1 VSSTKAVYI
10 GKKQAVKTTRSGI
23 VRGKSMQSTRHVRR
37 KVRGAFLVAAAMLT
51 CAGSAYAET
60 PKIPAPQPLLAQSIA
75 AYAQAWEEA
84 GLAFTKA
91 LFTEAA
97 AGGYGQYSPRASAIY
112 ADGET
117 ISVYTEPV
125 GYGFEDTGN
134 GYRYALTANFRLLNP
149 TGQVLA
155 SQDGFARF
163 EGEARSMKRELPAS
177 LSFQFGGLP
186 AGDYTLETTLADQVG
201 GKSATFSLPFSIKAA
216 E

>member
-1 VSSTKAVYI
+1 
-10 GKKQAVKTTRSGI
+10 
-23 VRGKSMQSTRHVRR
+23 MQSVRHARR
-37 KVRGAFLVAAAMLT
+37 KVRGAILVAAASLT
-51 CAGSAYAET
+51 FSGSAFAEA
-60 PKIPAPQPLLAQSIA
+60 PQIPAPQPLLAQSLA

-84 GLAFTKA
+84 GLALTKA
-91 LFTEAA
+91 LFAEAA
-97 AGGYGQYSPRASAIY
+97 ASGYGQYSPRSSAVF

-117 ISVYTEPV
+117 MTVYAEPV
-125 GYGFEDTGN
+125 GYGFEDTGD
-134 GYRYALTANFRLLNP
+134 GYRYALTASFRLLNP

-163 EGEARSMKRELPAS
+163 DGEARSRKRELPTS

-186 AGDYTLETTLADQVG
+186 AGDYTLETTLADEIG